1 MTTSITIISTCII
14 GLETGLFV
22 LLSVLAGHRLIH
34 SIKAGR
40 PFTSAFYSLTCVY
53 LLFEIIIQ
61 IYQLVNVI
69 MGHEAQYSVNMVLAL
84 NVFCIIVDQEII
96 LMLTL
101 LWNKIY
107 GSFAGNE
114 QYG

>member
-1 MTTSITIISTCII
+1 M
-14 GLETGLFV
+14 
-22 LLSVLAGHRLIH
+22 
-34 SIKAGR
+34 
-40 PFTSAFYSLTCVY
+40 
-53 LLFEIIIQ
+53 
-61 IYQLVNVI
+61 
-69 MGHEAQYSVNMVLAL
+69 MGHEAQYSANMVLAL